1 LLRAARRNAGLTQAQ
16 LARRLQ
22 LGQSFVSKVERG
34 QSYVDVVL
42 LVDWCDACGTS
53 AADIVNALKTKK
65 TTAGPLPRK
74 YVRHPCKK
82 PRGGK
87 F

>member
-1 LLRAARRNAGLTQAQ
+1 VSSSLHESRYQRLRSLLRAARRNAGLTQAQ

-53 AADIVNALKTKK
+53 AADIVNALKNEKNDRWP
-65 TTAGPLPRK
+65 TTA
-74 YVRHPCKK
+74 
-82 PRGGK
+82 
-87 F
+87 